1 MWALLSKGQEIVVKL
16 PPAARKMKHRIH
28 INIGSNQ
35 NRRQNIAQALDA
47 LRLNFFDIVCSDIFE
62 SEAAGFEGADFYNM
76 GVNATTDL
84 SIADVLNIL
93 HTIED
98 NQGRDR
104 SQAKFSA
111 RGIDLDFVLYD
122 SVIDKENN
130 LPRDDILKYN
140 FVLAPL
146 AQLNPEGVHPLE
158 KKDYRQLLATTTP
171 LQSYNIDI
179 LKQD

>member
-1 MWALLSKGQEIVVKL
+1 M
-16 PPAARKMKHRIH
+16 
-28 INIGSNQ
+28 
-35 NRRQNIAQALDA
+35 
-47 LRLNFFDIVCSDIFE
+47 RLNFFDIACSDIFE

-111 RGIDLDFVLYD
+111 RGIDLDLVLYD
-122 SVIDKENN
+122 AVIDKENN

-146 AQLNPEGVHPLE
+146 AQLNPEGIHPLE
-158 KKDYRQLLATTTP
+158 RKTYAQLFTP
-171 LQSYNIDI
+171 TAPLRSYNINI
-179 LKQD
+179 LSKEPL